1 MTRKAEKQEMSKQ
14 ASGKQVANYTF
25 QKAEIIFSGGGV
37 ISLPSKSPVIFDPS
51 GHDGCHL
58 YVENGNHVNIKL
70 NGVVMLDD
78 SKGCKRDIK
87 VSLYKKGQ
95 RRAVVSKAMTLDDD
109 LFLGLSAEVNFGKR
123 KLEIGAYRMEISN
136 AVHVDDVVQ
145 ALEKCTFE
153 FYIVDAGEADKMEVS
168 DVVFSICH
176 EGVEGDGQHLQL
188 SADISI
194 TQELPYGMPLTACFY
209 DESMTLLE
217 KKEIVVENNLSTQVC
232 HIDFGNS
239 PCWIPGNY
247 KCVVTS
253 VGKGRWLTDFTIDDH
268 LQVVS
273 EHHQK
278 NPKTRECF
286 FLDELGQESPRL
298 IFKAWETMSRKAGFV
313 RIKQHALK
321 VLMIDKC
328 NAVRTENGVANL
340 TVQPNHLVFGIPSEE
355 LRQTLY
361 ALNDIESSEFSFS
374 YVNAAELGP
383 ESPSDGQLA
392 RLEDL
397 MNDKDEHTFCFYN
410 LGAILPLANQFAEML
425 FENLSDT
432 EEECHVYLLG
442 NHTEIDTIL
451 KSSPGLKSLF
461 PDTCVLTADAY
472 SAVDAARSIEREVI
486 KNNLHLSPEAMEKIV
501 CHMRSMEE
509 RGLLSRWHSDSSKH
523 FFTDSLMPAFQDRM
537 LEESVLHPDNAS
549 QLITIKAVDVDLR
562 RMVKKDESGICMEA
576 LNSMVGLTALKQAL
590 SDMFVRVKFD
600 ELRRSR
606 GYLADGCNY
615 HMVFTGNPGTGKT
628 TVAKLMAPIFH
639 QMGVISKGG
648 LIVADRTTLVGKYI
662 GHTEDKIKQ
671 LLSDARGN
679 VLFID
684 EAYSLCD
691 DTNDRRD
698 YGYRAVE
705 CLLATLSQKNPD
717 MVVILAGYK
726 DEMERLMGANTG
738 LMSRFPNVFHFD
750 DYTSDE
756 LHQIAVNKLDR
767 DGFHLTPEA
776 DRSLHKAMEQMVA
789 AKYKDFSNARLA
801 EQFVDNYI
809 IQAMANR
816 VMAGDLTDNGVLEL
830 VQLADIEKAY
840 EVLKMRMQGSSAK
853 RPVMGFG
860 SPSYAH
866 HG

>member
-1 MTRKAEKQEMSKQ
+1 
-14 ASGKQVANYTF
+14 
-25 QKAEIIFSGGGV
+25 
-37 ISLPSKSPVIFDPS
+37 
-51 GHDGCHL
+51 
-58 YVENGNHVNIKL
+58 
-70 NGVVMLDD
+70 
-78 SKGCKRDIK
+78 
-87 VSLYKKGQ
+87 
-95 RRAVVSKAMTLDDD
+95 
-109 LFLGLSAEVNFGKR
+109 
-123 KLEIGAYRMEISN
+123 
-136 AVHVDDVVQ
+136 
-145 ALEKCTFE
+145 
-153 FYIVDAGEADKMEVS
+153 
-168 DVVFSICH
+168 
-176 EGVEGDGQHLQL
+176 
-188 SADISI
+188 
-194 TQELPYGMPLTACFY
+194 
-209 DESMTLLE
+209 
-217 KKEIVVENNLSTQVC
+217 
-232 HIDFGNS
+232 
-239 PCWIPGNY
+239 
-247 KCVVTS
+247 
-253 VGKGRWLTDFTIDDH
+253 
-268 LQVVS
+268 
-273 EHHQK
+273 
-278 NPKTRECF
+278 
-286 FLDELGQESPRL
+286 
-298 IFKAWETMSRKAGFV
+298 
-313 RIKQHALK
+313 
-321 VLMIDKC
+321 
-328 NAVRTENGVANL
+328 
-340 TVQPNHLVFGIPSEE
+340 
-355 LRQTLY
+355 
-361 ALNDIESSEFSFS
+361 
-374 YVNAAELGP
+374 
-383 ESPSDGQLA
+383 
-392 RLEDL
+392 
-397 MNDKDEHTFCFYN
+397 
-410 LGAILPLANQFAEML
+410 
-425 FENLSDT
+425 
-432 EEECHVYLLG
+432 
-442 NHTEIDTIL
+442 
-451 KSSPGLKSLF
+451 
-461 PDTCVLTADAY
+461 
-472 SAVDAARSIEREVI
+472 
-486 KNNLHLSPEAMEKIV
+486 
-501 CHMRSMEE
+501 
-509 RGLLSRWHSDSSKH
+509 
-523 FFTDSLMPAFQDRM
+523 M

-562 RMVKKDESGICMEA
+562 RMVKKDESGTCMEA

-756 LHQIAVNKLDR
+756 LHQIAGNKLDR

-830 VQLADIEKAY
+830 VQLADVEKAY